1 MFRTNMIFGLVAVA
15 FASVGSVV
23 DVSFADDDW
32 KQFRG
37 AGGTSVADA
46 SLPKEFDDDTN
57 VAWKTEMPGKGAS
70 GPIVVGGRV
79 FVTCSGGIGESSL
92 YTVCVDAKS
101 GKKLWTQ
108 KFLAT
113 GRCFVHPLSA
123 NAAPTPASDGKH
135 VFAFYSSNDLACMD
149 LEGNLLW
156 YRGLAFDRPKAGNDV
171 GMSSSPVVADGV
183 VVAQVENQ
191 GDSFAIGLDAKT
203 GKTLWTVDRPKVGV
217 WASPLIIKN
226 GDRHF
231 VVLQSTASI
240 DLLDLKSGKV
250 LDSKV
255 GSVSSISSS
264 AVVADMLFAPLDGT
278 SAFAVSADGKLIQ
291 EWNNPKLRPSSMST
305 ILAGEKLLTLNRAGA
320 LLMYNRADGSEAGKG
335 RAIKGSN
342 WATPVV
348 ADNHM
353 YCFTQNGEAFV
364 VKLPEDEDEAP
375 EVVHQHEFEGE
386 VFLGSPAIS
395 KNALYFRSD
404 KFLWKVAEK

>member
-1 MFRTNMIFGLVAVA
+1 MFRTKMIFGVACAAILSLGNFVEL
-15 FASVGSVV
+15 SN
-23 DVSFADDDW
+23 ADDDW

-37 AGGTSVADA
+37 AGGTSVAEA
-46 SLPKEFDDDTN
+46 SLPKEFDDQTN

-70 GPIVVGGRV
+70 GPIVVGDRV
-79 FVTCSGGIGESSL
+79 FLTCSGGIGESSL

-149 LEGNLLW
+149 LDGNLLW

-203 GKTLWTVDRPKVGV
+203 GETMWTVDRPKVGV

-240 DLLDLKSGKV
+240 DLLDLKTGKV
-250 LDSKV
+250 LDSKA

-278 SAFAVSADGKLIQ
+278 SAFAVSSDGKLIQ
-291 EWNNPKLRPSSMST
+291 EWNNPKLRPASMSA
-305 ILAGEKLLTLNRAGA
+305 IVAGEKLLALNRAGA
-320 LLMYNRADGSEAGKG
+320 LLVYNRADGSEAGKG

-364 VKLPEDEDEAP
+364 VKLPEDDDEAP
-375 EVVHQHEFEGE
+375 KVVHQHEFEGE

-395 KNALYFRSD
+395 KDALYFRSD
-404 KFLWKVAEK
+404 KFLWKVAQE

>member
-1 MFRTNMIFGLVAVA
+1 
-15 FASVGSVV
+15 
-23 DVSFADDDW
+23 
-32 KQFRG
+32 
-37 AGGTSVADA
+37 
-46 SLPKEFDDDTN
+46 
-57 VAWKTEMPGKGAS
+57 MPGKGAS

-135 VFAFYSSNDLACMD
+135 VFAFYSSNDLACLD